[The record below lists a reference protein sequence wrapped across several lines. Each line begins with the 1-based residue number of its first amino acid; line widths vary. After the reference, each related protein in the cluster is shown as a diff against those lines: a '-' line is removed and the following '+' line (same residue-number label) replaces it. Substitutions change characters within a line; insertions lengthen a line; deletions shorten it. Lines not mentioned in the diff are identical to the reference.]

1 MMIKLTFFAS
11 LWELS
16 VCLSFSLSLLVSLLV
31 YFNKAT
37 LIYAL
42 ESNCSL

>member
-16 VCLSFSLSLLVSLLV
+16 VCLSYSPWYWYVNHYKYVFRFIFQL
-31 YFNKAT
+31 
-37 LIYAL
+37 
-42 ESNCSL
+42 